1 MKYVITQSQF
11 HKLVYGY
18 LNKLV
23 KSAEV
28 DIQNS
33 KYVEGGFSVTVDTDG
48 QRKFTY
54 QFTPE
59 GESWDDPT
67 DKIYPENGSLIIKNG
82 IVDDMKDLFGLRK
95 SKLFDLI
102 AKAKIDKYIII
113 KISSFFLFIIIKKIK
128 INKN

>member
-1 MKYVITQSQF
+1 MKYVITQNQF

-23 KSAEV
+23 KSADVVREE
-28 DIQNS
+28 S
-33 KYVEGGFSVTVDTDG
+33 RYVKGGFSVIVDTNG
-48 QRKFTY
+48 QRRFTY

-67 DKIYPENGSLIIKNG
+67 DKIYPENGSLVIKNG

-95 SKLFDLI
+95 SKIFDLI
-102 AKAKIDKYIII
+102 ADWFTETYEVDVDNV
-113 KISSFFLFIIIKKIK
+113 SETTY
-128 INKN
+128 

>member
-28 DIQNS
+28 VKENN
-33 KYVEGGFSVTVDTDG
+33 KYVKGGFSVMVKTNG
-48 QRKFTY
+48 EQQFTY

-67 DKIYPENGSLIIKNG
+67 DKIYPDNGTLIIKNG
-82 IVDDMKDLFGLRK
+82 IADDMTDLFGLRK
-95 SKLFDLI
+95 SKIFDLI
-102 AKAKIDKYIII
+102 ADWFTERYEVDVDEV
-113 KISSFFLFIIIKKIK
+113 SESTY
-128 INKN
+128 

>member
-33 KYVEGGFSVTVDTDG
+33 KYEEGGFSVTVDTDG

-54 QFTPE
+54 QFSPE

-67 DKIYPENGSLIIKNG
+67 DKIYPENGSLIIKRG
-82 IVDDMKDLFGLRK
+82 ITDDMKDLFGLRK

-102 AKAKIDKYIII
+102 ADWFTETYKVDVDSVSETTY
-113 KISSFFLFIIIKKIK
+113 
-128 INKN
+128 

>member
-1 MKYVITQSQF
+1 MIFKVMKYVITQSQF

-67 DKIYPENGSLIIKNG
+67 DKIYPENGTLIIKNG
-82 IVDDMKDLFGLRK
+82 IADDMTDLFGLRK
-95 SKLFDLI
+95 SKIFDLI
-102 AKAKIDKYIII
+102 ADWFTETYKVDVDNVSESTY
-113 KISSFFLFIIIKKIK
+113 
-128 INKN
+128 